1 MYIDSFKKEA
11 TNKDYSLCGFGNVL
25 IASQAKGSAKSVT
38 FPLGFDESA
47 PDTNL
52 AFKVVFSQG
61 HDASNST
68 DYMTLNGIQVDANV
82 NGTLQPLPIHAMDE
96 SGTTVYKVLDPNTV
110 LEMYYTSDDG
120 SGNPA
125 FVVIGNPLVLSST
138 TYSIYANGQSE
149 SEHLSE
155 VEVIYTWADTRFSN
169 YFPYVCPYDGFLYFG
184 IETSYNRSITI
195 NGIEIFSTSGSA
207 NKFSYSTY
215 VSKGDIF
222 SIQMIGPT
230 DSATSMFSARFYK
243 EREL

>member
-125 FVVIGNPLVLSST
+125 FVVIGNPLVLSSA
-138 TYSIYANGQSE
+138 TYSIYANGKSE
-149 SEHLSE
+149 SDYL
-155 VEVIYTWADTRFSN
+155 SN
-169 YFPYVCPYDGFLYFG
+169 YETMALSTDSSNPTIINYDGYIIF
-184 IETSYNRSITI
+184 RSNNGNNEIFI
-195 NGIEIFSTSGSA
+195 NGICFNQTLEGSTV
-207 NKFSYSTY
+207 TTT
-215 VSKGDIF
+215 VIVRKGDSVWINR
-222 SIQMIGPT
+222 IPNLGLYG
-230 DSATSMFSARFYK
+230 RFYK
-243 EREL
+243 YRNI

>member
-82 NGTLQPLPIHAMDE
+82 NG
-96 SGTTVYKVLDPNTV
+96 
-110 LEMYYTSDDG
+110 YYTSDDG

-125 FVVIGNPLVLSST
+125 FVVIGNPLVLSSA
-138 TYSIYANGQSE
+138 TYSIYANGKSE
-149 SEHLSE
+149 SDYL
-155 VEVIYTWADTRFSN
+155 SN
-169 YFPYVCPYDGFLYFG
+169 YETMALSTDSSNPTIINYDGYIIF
-184 IETSYNRSITI
+184 RSNNGNNEIFI
-195 NGIEIFSTSGSA
+195 NGICFNQTLEGSTV
-207 NKFSYSTY
+207 TTT
-215 VSKGDIF
+215 VIVRKGDSVWINR
-222 SIQMIGPT
+222 IPNLGLYG
-230 DSATSMFSARFYK
+230 RFYK
-243 EREL
+243 YRNI